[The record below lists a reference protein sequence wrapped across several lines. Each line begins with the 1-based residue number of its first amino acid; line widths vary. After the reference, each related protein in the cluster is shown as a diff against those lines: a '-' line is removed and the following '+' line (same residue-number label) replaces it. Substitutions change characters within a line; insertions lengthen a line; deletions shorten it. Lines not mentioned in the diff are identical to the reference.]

1 MGWKDWPYMMQ
12 GASLGFLIWL
22 NLILI
27 FYITNSFLT
36 CQTGYNGL
44 SDIFI
49 KTGCWNVVQNTIII
63 LLSILS
69 FPFIFLSMYPV
80 FGIKLSGFTQ
90 FLIVSAISLIGWG
103 ILIMKTTK
111 K

>member
-1 MGWKDWPYMMQ
+1 MGWKEWPYMMQ
-12 GASLGFLIWL
+12 GASLAFLTWL
-22 NLILI
+22 NLILV
-27 FYITNSFLT
+27 FYISTYFFE
-36 CQTGYNGL
+36 CQSGYNGL

-49 KTGCWNVVQNTIII
+49 GIGCWNPIQNIIII

-80 FGIKLSGFTQ
+80 LGIKLSGFTQ
-90 FLIVSAISLIGWG
+90 FLVVSLISLIGWG
-103 ILIMKTTK
+103 ILIMKTVK